1 MNARRSLQGRRPRGI
16 ALITAML
23 VMALAAIAAAAVLGS
38 AQAAIRRSATL
49 IDGEKAWW
57 YADGVES
64 WVLSILARDLKN
76 GQVDSLDEDWAQKIP
91 GMPVDQGG
99 LQGEILDLQGRFN
112 LNNLGTSDW
121 QTYAKQFQLMFRYIE
136 GLDPS
141 QAPAIAE
148 SIHDWIDDNSIPTGR
163 GGEDDYY
170 QGLDQ
175 PYRAGNRWMSSP
187 SELLAVKG
195 MTADIYRALA
205 PLVATLPMGT
215 NATRATPI
223 NANTASF
230 PVLMS
235 LDPNMDE
242 TAVKNWTEVN
252 RAKTPAQGYPDVQK
266 ALNLPASVKPDQVS
280 VNTEFFLMKAAAFI
294 GSGRV
299 TLYSVIRRPSSGQPQ
314 VISRSLD
321 TE

>member
-1 MNARRSLQGRRPRGI
+1 MSTHRSLPARRSRGI

-112 LNNLGTSDW
+112 LNNLGTPNW
-121 QTYAKQFQLMFRYIE
+121 QDHAKQFQLMFRHIE

-148 SIHDWIDDNSIPTGR
+148 SIHDWIDDNSIPTGS
-163 GGEDDYY
+163 GGEDNDY

-175 PYRAGNRWMSSP
+175 PYRAANRWMSSP

-205 PLVATLPMGT
+205 PFVAALPMGT
-215 NATRATPI
+215 NVVKATLI
-223 NANTASF
+223 NANTAEF

-235 LDPNMDE
+235 LDPGMDQ
-242 TAVKNWTEVN
+242 TLVNNWLQD
-252 RAKTPAQGYPDVQK
+252 RLKTPAQGYPDAQK
-266 ALNLPASVKPDQVS
+266 ALGLPATVGPDRISVS
-280 VNTEFFLMKAAAFI
+280 TEFFLMKAAAFI